1 MQHDSVAIPL
11 ILTPGSQVPL
21 KNFQQV
27 SNELK
32 TTQKVKEEQ
41 KDEINRLLYD
51 LTDYEITDKG
61 LFVSFESEKEVI
73 YMLTSASLQQ
83 TIFKTIGDKG
93 LRRGKSPSQTV
104 PYFVSSLLVDQ
115 YTQNQLLTKLFSLD
129 ENLNLFQLKDLI
141 RNSYKIAIFAETEQR
156 LAKQAIELKTMITH
170 KYYKFFLKLVAIS
183 IDGFKS
189 DRYHRK
195 INDIAVTIEGC

>member
-11 ILTPGSQVPL
+11 MLTPGSQVPL

-27 SNELK
+27 SNESK

-93 LRRGKSPSQTV
+93 LRRGKSPS
-104 PYFVSSLLVDQ
+104 
-115 YTQNQLLTKLFSLD
+115 
-129 ENLNLFQLKDLI
+129 
-141 RNSYKIAIFAETEQR
+141 
-156 LAKQAIELKTMITH
+156 
-170 KYYKFFLKLVAIS
+170 
-183 IDGFKS
+183 
-189 DRYHRK
+189 
-195 INDIAVTIEGC
+195 